1 MEIKSVKIYN
11 LQFHLLRAANPDPI
25 TSPINTR
32 QGANLFEKVTSILHV
47 LTSHPNLV
55 GGLRVEV
62 RTRMTLLNDAINL
75 LIERQM
81 FKPQSYNVNVT
92 CLKVMVNIYL
102 LRAQQVFRT
111 ARAILTRPV

>member
-1 MEIKSVKIYN
+1 M
-11 LQFHLLRAANPDPI
+11 
-25 TSPINTR
+25 
-32 QGANLFEKVTSILHV
+32 TSILHV
-47 LTSHPNLV
+47 LTSNPNLV